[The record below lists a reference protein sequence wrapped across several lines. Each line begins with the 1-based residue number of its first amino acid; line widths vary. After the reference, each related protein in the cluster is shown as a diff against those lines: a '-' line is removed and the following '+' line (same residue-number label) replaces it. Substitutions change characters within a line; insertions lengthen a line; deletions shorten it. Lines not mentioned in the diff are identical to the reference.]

1 MAFGEGMNT
10 TTNKYYDMDNIL
22 NARFGESSSEI
33 TVEFKKTVLI
43 RNYETEVI
51 DLLSTVKLDEAVDGM
66 DRTLIT
72 CILNAQL
79 ELQAY
84 MSLLIR
90 GKVGQTEYDQRKS
103 KILMDVNSMVS
114 RYERLTGRSAGKYLE
129 LIENRG

>member
-1 MAFGEGMNT
+1 MAFGDGINT
-10 TTNKYYDMDNIL
+10 VNNKYYDMDNIL

-43 RNYETEVI
+43 RNYETEVV
-51 DLLSTVKLDEAVDGM
+51 DLMSTVKLDEAVDGM
-66 DRTLIT
+66 DRALIT

-79 ELQAY
+79 EIQAY

-90 GKVGQTEYDQRKS
+90 GKVGQTEYDQRKT
-103 KILMDVNSMVS
+103 KILMDVNSMAN

>member
-1 MAFGEGMNT
+1 MAFGDGINT
-10 TTNKYYDMDNIL
+10 VNNKYYDMYNIL

-43 RNYETEVI
+43 RNYETEVV

-66 DRTLIT
+66 DRALIT

-90 GKVGQTEYDQRKS
+90 GKVGQTEYDQRKN
-103 KILMDVNSMVS
+103 KILMDVNSMAS